1 MRSFAEAKPQI
12 PRKAA
17 SGALPRKAAPGAI
30 PRKAGSNQKLTTR
43 MSDKVAY
50 PVFGTCGVIAGLAV
64 YEVFRCRSALL
75 LSA

>member
-17 SGALPRKAAPGAI
+17 PGAIPRKAAPGAI

-50 PVFGTCGVIAGLAV
+50 PVFGTGGVIAGLAV
-64 YEVFRCRSALL
+64 YEVFRCRSASL